1 MPHSICYVSNSAE
14 GLNKEQLE
22 AILNKTYTNN
32 SLKEISGILLHSM
45 GHFFQ
50 VIEGDEDEILSL
62 YEKIKVDNRH
72 HNIFEVMN
80 KPREKRFFE
89 GYATDFKIIRTSQQ
103 LKDILLYLE
112 GLKESSTADKLHRL
126 LQPFIID

>member
-50 VIEGDEDEILSL
+50 VIS
-62 YEKIKVDNRH
+62 
-72 HNIFEVMN
+72 EVST
-80 KPREKRFFE
+80 E
-89 GYATDFKIIRTSQQ
+89 
-103 LKDILLYLE
+103 LE
-112 GLKESSTADKLHRL
+112 
-126 LQPFIID
+126 F